1 MEIAGAL
8 GYELMFVQVQS
19 RPRSTSEHLRQLH
32 RHLVSD
38 DFHSLIYSQAGDE
51 LTHTRPPSNVELNEF
66 NPSVVETSGYPISR
80 PLSQPTSATFLIL
93 RKNLA
98 KIVGR
103 VVHHFQNSDVEK
115 LQQDLDRFVEEL
127 PPHFRMYDP
136 DKSLDSSECK
146 RSL

>member
-1 MEIAGAL
+1 M
-8 GYELMFVQVQS
+8 
-19 RPRSTSEHLRQLH
+19 
-32 RHLVSD
+32 
-38 DFHSLIYSQAGDE
+38 
-51 LTHTRPPSNVELNEF
+51 
-66 NPSVVETSGYPISR
+66 VETSGYPISR

-103 VVHHFQNSDVEK
+103 VVHHFQKLDEPAQYSDVEK

-146 RSL
+146 RARQSVVRTSYRLTLSALFWLPVHRFTLLTEVLVTTIILHVSDAIVALDIA